1 MHSSPSVSGTTFAV
15 LLQHYPDLFDRV
27 LCVCDV
33 YARMSP
39 DQKQTLVNRLQ
50 QISYTVAM
58 CGDGANDCGA
68 LKVVL
73 GKHKLSL
80 GLSSR
85 FCLPLR

>member
-1 MHSSPSVSGTTFAV
+1 MEVVVAGPTFAA
-15 LLQHYPDLFDRV
+15 LTHFYPDLLDRV
-27 LCVCDV
+27 VTVCDV

-68 LKVVL
+68 LKVGGVGDCVVSVDL
-73 GKHKLSL
+73 KQGWD
-80 GLSSR
+80 GT
-85 FCLPLR
+85 